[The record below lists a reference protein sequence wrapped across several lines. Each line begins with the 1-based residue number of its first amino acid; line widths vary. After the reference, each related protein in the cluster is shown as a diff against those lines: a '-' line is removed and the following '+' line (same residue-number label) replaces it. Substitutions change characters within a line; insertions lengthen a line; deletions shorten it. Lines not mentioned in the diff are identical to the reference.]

1 VFSVE
6 DQVNRTFLLAALAL
20 SVSGCVQPTEP
31 TSAAKGTAAPTGP
44 NFTGNWTG
52 TYVIGK
58 CSQSQDVARA
68 DVCGMLGTSSPYRLA
83 LTQNNQGLV
92 TASLMLEGL
101 QFPSVAR
108 KIDSQGTVAAST
120 FANADPFTVQAQFA
134 LNMSGTDLAG
144 EIQQF
149 WTSSTLSGKA
159 TINGRISTATRTP

>member
-1 VFSVE
+1 M
-6 DQVNRTFLLAALAL
+6 
-20 SVSGCVQPTEP
+20 SGCVQPTEP
-31 TSAAKGTAAPTGP
+31 TSSTAKGAAAPTGP
-44 NFTGNWTG
+44 NFGGNWTG

-58 CSQSQDVARA
+58 CTQSQDIARA
-68 DVCGMLGTSSPYRLA
+68 DVCGVLGTSSPYRLA

-120 FANADPFTVQAQFA
+120 VANPDPYKVEAQFA
-134 LNMSGTDLAG
+134 LTMSGTDLAG

-149 WTSSTLSGKA
+149 WTSSSLTGKA